1 MKAIKSWRDQLE
13 LWLTLTFL
21 TALGWSFGL
30 ILTAL
35 VTGFFET
42 PPGSLVIPIISGIL
56 GGTIIGLL
64 HVIILRNM
72 VRSIEVWILTSITGW
87 TLGVLLTL
95 AVIQLIPGIAGWLVG
110 GALGGTLFGFSQKTG
125 LRTKSGIGFT
135 WVVLSALGWLVVYGA
150 GTLLPGDMAL
160 GQIASF
166 SQPLALGML
175 GWVVV
180 GALAILLQILIS
192 SSGTTRKDKGERVQW
207 WP

>member
-1 MKAIKSWRDQLE
+1 MKSIKSWRDQME

-35 VTGFFET
+35 IIGFFDT
-42 PPGSLVIPIISGIL
+42 PPGSLVVPIISGIL
-56 GGTIIGLL
+56 GGAIIGLL

-72 VRSIEVWILTSITGW
+72 VRSIEVWILTCITGW

-95 AVIQLIPGIAGWLVG
+95 AVIQLIPGVAGWLVG

-125 LRTKSGIGFT
+125 LRSKSGIGFT
-135 WVVLSALGWLVVYGA
+135 WVVLNALGWLIVYGA
-150 GTLLPGDMAL
+150 GTLLPDDMAL

-175 GWVVV
+175 GWVLV
-180 GALAILLQILIS
+180 GALAVLVQILIS
-192 SSGTTRKDKGERVQW
+192 SGTSRKDKGDKIQW